1 MKWTI
6 VILLLSFVQQVIA
19 PPFLSLT
26 PPVRGHSMI
35 GTLDVCHST
44 SPVLSSNGDMTCL
57 NEFPYQLLSTAPPL
71 TAPIVSLA
79 GQTFILTFQEELPPK
94 V

>member
-6 VILLLSFVQQVIA
+6 VIVLLSIAQHVIA

-26 PPVRGHSMI
+26 PAVRGHSMI
-35 GTLDVCHST
+35 GTLDVCRAT
-44 SPVLSSNGDMTCL
+44 SPALSSNGDMPCL
-57 NEFPYQLLSTAPPL
+57 NEFPYQLLSAAPPL

-79 GQTFILTFQEELPPK
+79 GQTFILTFQDELPPK